1 MPRTTRQLGEND
13 QGEGDGL
20 DRLQPGT
27 TLEDRYLILGM
38 LGAGGMSSVYKGRD
52 LHFPNVTKL
61 VAVKEMVNLIA
72 DQSMH
77 EMVVKNFEREADLL
91 ATLSHPAAPSIYDNF
106 TLKKRSYLIMEFI
119 DGDDLEA
126 ILAETSDFLPEERVI
141 GWAIELCD
149 VLSYLHNIQPEP
161 IIFRD
166 IKPSNVMI
174 DHHSHVRLIDFGIAR
189 NFQPGEKG
197 TMIGTE
203 GYSPPEQYRGEAS
216 PAGDVYALGAT
227 LHHLLTKR
235 DPRVEAPFS
244 FAERP
249 VRSINPII
257 SPEIEAVIS
266 TALEYD
272 PKDRFPSAMIM
283 KEALISAAKRTGLLS
298 QPSIAAVIAQS
309 DKVEEIW
316 SFKCEDEI
324 RGSPTVYEDTVYLG
338 CYDNNLYA
346 LDKQTGEFQW
356 KYATEGG
363 ITGRPAAEDGVI
375 FIGSEDGRLYA
386 LTTNRGSLVWTYY
399 AEGPIRSSP
408 TLSEGHIFIG
418 SDDRRLHVVNQVNGR
433 RAWRVE
439 ANDAIWSTPF
449 VQDELVYFGCESGD
463 FYCYNFKGELKWRKK
478 AKRGITSSA
487 TIVDDIVYYGS
498 RDWTMY
504 AIDSEN
510 GWQIWRFRMRGSTI
524 SSPAF
529 SNGLLFIGCGDNNI
543 YCVDAKHAREIW
555 RYETDHQVTGSPMAH
570 DGSIYCGSVDG
581 SVYCL
586 DQKTGRLRWRFHS
599 DGPIT
604 GTPFISDN
612 VIYIGSTDHKLYAL
626 IA

>member
-1 MPRTTRQLGEND
+1 MPRTTRQLDDNV
-13 QGEGDGL
+13 QGESESL

-61 VAVKEMVNLIA
+61 VAIKEMVNLIS

-77 EMVVKNFEREADLL
+77 EMIVKNFEREADLL
-91 ATLSHPAAPSIYDNF
+91 ATLSHPATPAIYDNF
-106 TLKKRSYLIMEFI
+106 SHKKRSYLVMEFI

-126 ILAETSDFLPEERVI
+126 ILAEATDFLPEERVI

-174 DHHSHVRLIDFGIAR
+174 DHHNHVRLIDFGIAR

-249 VRSINPII
+249 ARSINPLI
-257 SPEIEAVIS
+257 SPEIETVIS

-272 PKDRFPSAMIM
+272 PKDRYPSAMIM
-283 KEALISAAKRTGLLS
+283 KEAMISAAKRTGLLS
-298 QPSIAAVIAQS
+298 APGVAAVIAQS
-309 DKVEEIW
+309 DKIEEIW

-324 RGSPTVYEDTVYLG
+324 RGSPLVYEDTVYVG

-363 ITGRPAAEDGVI
+363 ITGKPAAEDGVI

-386 LTTNRGSLVWTYY
+386 LTANRGSLVWTYY

-418 SDDRRLHVVNQVNGR
+418 SDDRQLHVVNQMNGR

-487 TIVDDIVYYGS
+487 IIVDDIVYYGS

-510 GWQIWRFRMRGSTI
+510 GWQIWRFRMRGATI
-524 SSPAF
+524 SSPSFAD
-529 SNGLLFIGCGDNNI
+529 GLLFIGCGDNNI

-555 RYETDHQVTGSPMAH
+555 RYETDHQVTGSPVAH

-581 SVYCL
+581 SLYCL
-586 DQKTGRLRWRFHS
+586 DHKTGRLRWRFHS
-599 DGPIT
+599 DAPIT
-604 GTPFISDN
+604 GTPIISNN
-612 VIYIGSTDHKLYAL
+612 VIYIGSTDQKMYAL